1 MASKEH
7 DFSVGSIPR
16 NIISLALPMTA
27 AQLINVLYSVVDRI
41 YLGRLPGHLALTGL
55 GLTLPIISIVMGFAN
70 LCGTGG
76 APLCSI
82 YRGKGEEEEAERIMG
97 NAFTLLLIFGAA
109 VTGVFLLFRHP
120 LLYLFGASDATY
132 PYAEAYMTIYLLGTV
147 FVMIGLGMNPFITS
161 QGFGRTGMMTVG
173 LGAVV
178 NIVIS
183 IVMGFANLCGTG
195 GAPLCSIYRG
205 KGEEEEAERIM
216 GNAFTLLLIFGA
228 AVTGVFLLF
237 RHPLLYLF
245 GASDATYP
253 YAEAYMTIYLLGT
266 VFVMIGLGMNPFI
279 TSQGFGR
286 TGMMTVGLGA
296 VVNIV
301 LDPVFIFALDM
312 GVRGAALATV
322 IAQGCSAVW
331 VLKFLTGRKA
341 ILRLRLRNLALG
353 AGRVKSIVALGLSG
367 FFMNLTN
374 SLVQVVC
381 NATLQAYG
389 GDLYVGV
396 MTIINSLREVFFMPV
411 QGLTNGAQPVTGYNY
426 GAGRYSRVR
435 SSIRFSVAVTVGYAA
450 VFWAA
455 AMLFPGLLIR
465 VFNSE
470 PEVVAAGIPAL
481 RIYFCLFIP
490 MSLQMAGQG
499 VFVSLGR
506 SKQAVFFS
514 LLRKAIINAP
524 LTVVLPIWMGTTG
537 VFTAEAISQLV
548 GGLACSLTMYFT
560 VYRPLGRLPDR
571 PPENI

>member
-97 NAFTLLLIFGAA
+97 NAFTLLLFFGAA

-132 PYAEAYMTIYLLGTV
+132 PYAEAYMTIYLLGT
-147 FVMIGLGMNPFITS
+147 I
-161 QGFGRTGMMTVG
+161 
-173 LGAVV
+173 
-178 NIVIS
+178 
-183 IVMGFANLCGTG
+183 
-195 GAPLCSIYRG
+195 
-205 KGEEEEAERIM
+205 
-216 GNAFTLLLIFGA
+216 
-228 AVTGVFLLF
+228 
-237 RHPLLYLF
+237 
-245 GASDATYP
+245 
-253 YAEAYMTIYLLGT
+253 
-266 VFVMIGLGMNPFI
+266 FVMIGLGMNPFI

-322 IAQGCSAVW
+322 IAQACSAVW
-331 VLKFLTGRKA
+331 VLKFLTGRRA
-341 ILRLRLRNLALG
+341 ILRLRLRNLALS

-411 QGLTNGAQPVTGYNY
+411 QGLVQPRPELHPLQRGGDGWLRRCLLGRRHAVPRAFDPGLQQRAGGGGGRHPRPAHLLLPVHPHVPPDG
-426 GAGRYSRVR
+426 GAGCVREPGALQAGGLLLSAAQGHHQRAADGRPAYLDGHHRRIRGRGRLPAGGRPGLQPHHVFHRVPSPGPPAGPPAGEQLR
-435 SSIRFSVAVTVGYAA
+435 PGCRAA
-450 VFWAA
+450 VLSPTPTDPREKEGPLLEVFPKAA
-455 AMLFPGLLIR
+455 PLP
-465 VFNSE
+465 V
-470 PEVVAAGIPAL
+470 PAL
-481 RIYFCLFIP
+481 RT
-490 MSLQMAGQG
+490 S
-499 VFVSLGR
+499 
-506 SKQAVFFS
+506 
-514 LLRKAIINAP
+514 
-524 LTVVLPIWMGTTG
+524 
-537 VFTAEAISQLV
+537 
-548 GGLACSLTMYFT
+548 
-560 VYRPLGRLPDR
+560 
-571 PPENI
+571 

>member
-1 MASKEH
+1 MPAVEQ
-7 DFSVGSIPR
+7 DLTQGSVTR
-16 NIISLALPMTA
+16 KLVRYALPLVASSLLQAIYSITDIIIAGHYIGDVGISAINNASIIMNMLT
-27 AQLINVLYSVVDRI
+27 QLAIGLTVGGNVLVGQYFGSGDYENR
-41 YLGRLPGHLALTGL
+41 RKA
-55 GLTLPIISIVMGFAN
+55 A
-70 LCGTGG
+70 
-76 APLCSI
+76 
-82 YRGKGEEEEAERIMG
+82 G
-97 NAFTLLLIFGAA
+97 NML
-109 VTGVFLLFRHP
+109 
-120 LLYLFGASDATY
+120 
-132 PYAEAYMTIYLLGTV
+132 
-147 FVMIGLGMNPFITS
+147 
-161 QGFGRTGMMTVG
+161 TVG
-173 LGAVV
+173 LIAGLLFAVG
-178 NIVIS
+178 ILLL
-183 IVMGFANLCGTG
+183 GR
-195 GAPLCSIYRG
+195 PLLILLQSPTL
-205 KGEEEEAERIM
+205 EEATAYLSIC
-216 GNAFTLLLIFGA
+216 
-228 AVTGVFLLF
+228 GVGLLF
-237 RHPLLYLF
+237 IFVYNSLSAILRGVGNSRIPLYCII
-245 GASDATYP
+245 ASVS
-253 YAEAYMTIYLLGT
+253 LN
-266 VFVMIGLGMNPFI
+266 V
-279 TSQGFGR
+279 
-286 TGMMTVGLGA
+286 
-296 VVNIV
+296 V
-301 LDPVFIFALDM
+301 LDILFVAGFHM
-312 GVRGAALATV
+312 GVAGAALATV
-322 IAQGCSAVW
+322 ISQGISAAW

-537 VFTAEAISQLV
+537 VFTAEAISQLI
-548 GGLACSLTMYFT
+548 GGLACILTMYFT

>member
-1 MASKEH
+1 MTQDKE
-7 DFSVGSIPR
+7 FLGTEPVGR
-16 NIISLALPMTA
+16 LLWKLAVPTVI
-27 AQLINVLYSVVDRI
+27 AQLVNMLYNIVDRI
-41 YLGRLPGHLALTGL
+41 YIGHIPGDGSLALTGV
-55 GLTLPIISIVMGFAN
+55 GVCLPIIMIISAFSAFVSS
-70 LCGTGG
+70 GG
-76 APLCSI
+76 APRASI
-82 YRGKGEEEEAERIMG
+82 AMGRGDYDQARRILG
-97 NAFTLLLIFGAA
+97 GCFTLQVAISLVLTAVLLIWN
-109 VTGVFLLFRHP
+109 RP
-120 LLYLFGASDATY
+120 LLLAFGASGNTIE
-132 PYAEAYMTIYLLGTV
+132 YAVQYMQIYALGTL
-147 FVMIGLGMNPFITS
+147 FVELTLGLNAFITA
-161 QGFGRTGMMTVG
+161 QGFARVGMKTV
-173 LGAVV
+173 LIGAV
-178 NIVIS
+178 
-183 IVMGFANLCGTG
+183 C
-195 GAPLCSIYRG
+195 
-205 KGEEEEAERIM
+205 
-216 GNAFTLLLIFGA
+216 
-228 AVTGVFLLF
+228 
-237 RHPLLYLF
+237 
-245 GASDATYP
+245 
-253 YAEAYMTIYLLGT
+253 
-266 VFVMIGLGMNPFI
+266 
-279 TSQGFGR
+279 
-286 TGMMTVGLGA
+286 
-296 VVNIV
+296 NIV
-301 LDPVFIFALDM
+301 LDPLFIFALDM

-353 AGRVKSIVALGLSG
+353 AGRGKSIVALGLSG